1 MFDGRG
7 GATGVSHMLDAR
19 IIKLM
24 IIIFLTFSSGTASDQ
39 TGAWRSVEHDYI
51 YDIQA
56 DGSVRCTWATTI
68 IPQDPTILY
77 TISFRGGE
85 TRDYQAVDSLSQVLD
100 ADVNEQNGQRT
111 ISLLLAGYKTG
122 EPYSFNLSFTWNG
135 LLSRAGDRYT
145 LFTSVNV
152 GEPQA
157 AEIVVVPPS
166 GSRLGTSMV
175 TLGNITAPFRRELAS
190 GRDALLWRT
199 ENTGNQTEVVFRA
212 SFYYSSPFIS
222 LVDNLRQILLGLI
235 VILAAALLLGYRRR
249 IPAWASR
256 IKERI

>member
-1 MFDGRG
+1 M
-7 GATGVSHMLDAR
+7 ANAR

-24 IIIFLTFSSGTASDQ
+24 IILFLAWTSGTASGQ
-39 TGAWRSVEHDYI
+39 TVAWKSLEHDYI
-51 YDIQA
+51 YDIQG

-68 IPQDPTILY
+68 IPKDPTILY

-85 TRDYQAVDSLSQVLD
+85 TKDYQAEDSLGQVLD

-111 ISLLLAGYKTG
+111 ISLFLAGYETG
-122 EPYSFNLSFTWNG
+122 QPYSFNLSFTWNG
-135 LLSRAGDRYT
+135 LLSRTGDRHT
-145 LFTSVNV
+145 LYTSVNV

-157 AEIVVVPPS
+157 AEIVVIPPP
-166 GSRLGTSMV
+166 GSRLGTSLV
-175 TLGNITAPFRRELAS
+175 TIGNATAPFGREMGL
-190 GRDALLWRT
+190 GRDALAWRT

-212 SFYYSSPFIS
+212 SFYYYSPLIS
-222 LVDNLRQILLGLI
+222 LMDNLYQILLGLI
-235 VILAAALLLGYRRR
+235 VILAASLLLGYRRR

>member
-1 MFDGRG
+1 MDN
-7 GATGVSHMLDAR
+7 VK
-19 IIKLM
+19 IIKLL
-24 IIIFLTFSSGTASDQ
+24 IIIFLAWSSCTASAQ
-39 TGAWRSVEHDYI
+39 TVAWKSVEHDYI
-51 YDIQA
+51 YDIQM

-68 IPQDPTILY
+68 IPKEPTILY

-85 TRDYQAVDSLSQVLD
+85 TRDYQAEDSLGQVLD

-111 ISLLLAGYKTG
+111 ISLFLAGYETG
-122 EPYSFNLSFTWNG
+122 QPYSFNLSFTWSG
-135 LLSRAGDRYT
+135 LLSRKDDRYT

-157 AEIVVVPPS
+157 AGIVVIPPP
-166 GSRLGTSMV
+166 GSRPGTSMV
-175 TLGNITAPFRRELAS
+175 TLGNSTVPFGREMAS
-190 GRDALLWRT
+190 GRDALAWRT

-212 SFYYSSPFIS
+212 SFYYSNPWIS
-222 LVDNLRQILLGLI
+222 LKDNLSQILLGL
-235 VILAAALLLGYRRR
+235 VVVVAAALLLGYRRR

>member
-1 MFDGRG
+1 M
-7 GATGVSHMLDAR
+7 ANVK
-19 IIKLM
+19 IIKLL
-24 IIIFLTFSSGTASDQ
+24 IIIFLAWTSGAADGQ
-39 TGAWRSVEHDYI
+39 TVAWKSVEHDYI
-51 YDIQA
+51 YDIQE

-68 IPQDPTILY
+68 IPEEPTILY

-85 TRDYQAVDSLSQVLD
+85 TKDYRAEDSLGQFLD

-111 ISLLLAGYKTG
+111 ISLFLAGYETG
-122 EPYSFNLSFTWNG
+122 QPYSFNLSFTWNG
-135 LLSRAGDRYT
+135 LLSRTGERNT

-157 AEIVVVPPS
+157 AEIVVVPPP

-175 TLGNITAPFRRELAS
+175 TLGNATLPFGREMALGRSALA
-190 GRDALLWRT
+190 WRT

-212 SFYYSSPFIS
+212 SFYYNSPWLS
-222 LVDNLRQILLGLI
+222 LKDNLYQILLGL
-235 VILAAALLLGYRRR
+235 VVVVAAALLLGYRRR

-256 IKERI
+256 IKERV